1 MAESAEKP
9 PEKLVDIKN
18 MSLGSSSSLERKK
31 PAKFDDN
38 IDETV
43 KLKLVQA
50 FENNKRLVED
60 VTFIF
65 TNWMKLEHDLMVA
78 FKPNDKT
85 IL

>member
-18 MSLGSSSSLERKK
+18 MSLGSSSLERRK

-50 FENNKRLVED
+50 FENNKRLIED

-65 TNWMKLEHDLMVA
+65 TNWMKLEYDLMVA
-78 FKPNDKT
+78 FKPNDKS